1 VEDWIQNRLEMEQG
15 PVDDWV
21 ESSQSVIA
29 PWVRYASAGI
39 DERVSTFIEN
49 HLPGCEFVYV
59 RPAEAPELATAS
71 VRAGRV
77 RDHDLIVLE
86 GRDIDWGDVRSQGSI
101 TSVALVSTSRELIFY
116 QDHQLGFIG
125 GGECIVEAAVDSP
138 HQAFWKDFHVELS
151 GYVDEIPDDQDT
163 RRFLRFCDE
172 LGVDFDS
179 SGISRLS
186 LDESDRSHGRFE
198 ELLEWCD
205 EHNAVMVPFAGIPM
219 SVWPEMGWNVDAWW
233 VTHLLMRLGA
243 RRLKPVVSTDSLE
256 LSVNRSLSARLP
268 EFLAQCISSGED
280 MLLESSSAP
289 ISLFVSADNY
299 VTVAAPFRALQRASS
314 IDPLIQAEAF
324 EWYVRQVEDAAS
336 YRDDVNLEPSRLWD
350 VYRRVCESRESARSG

>member
-1 VEDWIQNRLEMEQG
+1 
-15 PVDDWV
+15 
-21 ESSQSVIA
+21 
-29 PWVRYASAGI
+29 
-39 DERVSTFIEN
+39 
-49 HLPGCEFVYV
+49 
-59 RPAEAPELATAS
+59 
-71 VRAGRV
+71 
-77 RDHDLIVLE
+77 
-86 GRDIDWGDVRSQGSI
+86 
-101 TSVALVSTSRELIFY
+101 
-116 QDHQLGFIG
+116 
-125 GGECIVEAAVDSP
+125 
-138 HQAFWKDFHVELS
+138 
-151 GYVDEIPDDQDT
+151 
-163 RRFLRFCDE
+163 
-172 LGVDFDS
+172 
-179 SGISRLS
+179 
-186 LDESDRSHGRFE
+186 
-198 ELLEWCD
+198 
-205 EHNAVMVPFAGIPM
+205 MVPFAGIPM

-299 VTVAAPFRALQRASS
+299 VMVAAPFRALQRASS

-350 VYRRVCESRESARSG
+350 VYRRVCESGESARSG